1 MPKALTEAQLETF
14 KRDGYA
20 CPIPLLTPAEVAEYR
35 RRFEEL
41 EAVTGAEA
49 QSRYRIKAH
58 VPFPWLS
65 ELIRHPRLAD
75 AFEDVGGPDVI
86 IWGTSWFTKKA
97 HDVRFISWHQDST
110 YYGIDPPE
118 SITAWIALSPARR
131 DSGCM
136 RVIPGSHLG
145 DAVVP
150 HKETYDPNNLL
161 SRGQTIENV
170 DESTATF
177 MELNPGEFSL
187 HHNKLFHSSEPNH
200 SDDARIGFA
209 VHIAPA
215 YCRQSQYDGATAVV
229 VRGQDRN
236 GFWKPEPYP
245 RFDFDPVCLEEL
257 DAAWTRYR
265 TGMKSIARDAA
276 E

>member
-1 MPKALTEAQLETF
+1 MPKALTAEQVEKF
-14 KRDGYA
+14 HRDGYA
-20 CPIPLLTPAEVAEYR
+20 CPVSLLTPAETAEYR

-41 EAVTGAEA
+41 EATIGGEA
-49 QSRYRIKAH
+49 QNRYRIKAH
-58 VPFPWLS
+58 LPFPWLC

-75 AFEDVGGPDVI
+75 AFEDVAGPDVI

-118 SITAWIALSPARR
+118 SVTAWIALSPARR

-136 RVIPGSHLG
+136 RVIPGSHMG
-145 DAVVP
+145 AAVVP
-150 HKETYDPNNLL
+150 HIETYDPNNLL

-170 DESTATF
+170 DEAKAVF

-187 HHNKLFHSSEPNH
+187 HHNKLFHASEPNT
-200 SDDARIGFA
+200 SDDVRIGFA

-215 YCRQSQYDGATAVV
+215 HCRQSQFEGATATV
-229 VRGQDRN
+229 VRGRDVN
-236 GFWKPEPYP
+236 GFWLPEPYP
-245 RFDFDPVCLEEL
+245 TRDFDPVCLTEL

-265 TGMKSIARDAA
+265 TGMKSIAQNAA